1 MNTVN
6 SEMGVKVVVCAAAA
20 LALTLMGSWSF
31 VESTSTTQHGANVSN
46 VTESLGEIVIS
57 SARQVAQNSP
67 AVLVD

>member
-6 SEMGVKVVVCAAAA
+6 TEMSVKMVVCAMAAV
-20 LALTLMGSWSF
+20 ALTLMSSWSF
-31 VESTSTTQHGANVSN
+31 IESTSTVRGGANVSN
-46 VTESLGEIVIS
+46 TSESLGEIVIS